1 MFKPCSNT
9 KMIKSPDFMVTV
21 VSAECETFVFMIQP
35 FEPDSMLRDGIVEVK
50 HAIGLALTMVDDM
63 VDSANYE
70 CGSVNVSFNYCFSV
84 DAKLAAI
91 SLSAAIVAAYAEKG
105 IIVSSIEIKDN

>member
-1 MFKPCSNT
+1 MLKPCSNT

-21 VSAECETFVFMIQP
+21 VSDECDTFVFMIQP
-35 FEPDSMLRDGIVEVK
+35 FEPDSMLRDGIVEVN
-50 HAIGLALTMVDDM
+50 HAIGLALAM

-70 CGSVNVSFNYCFSV
+70 CANVNVYFNYCFSFDV
-84 DAKLAAI
+84 KLSAI

-105 IIVSSIEIKDN
+105 ITVSSIEIKDN

>member
-9 KMIKSPDFMVTV
+9 KMIRSSDFMVTI
-21 VSAECETFVFMIQP
+21 VSDECASDVFMVQP
-35 FEPDSMLRDGIVEVK
+35 FEPDSMLHDGNVEVN
-50 HAIGLALTMVDDM
+50 HAIGLASNMLKSTND
-63 VDSANYE
+63 E

-84 DAKLAAI
+84 DAKLSAI
-91 SLSAAIVAAYAEKG
+91 SLSAAIVAACAEKG

>member
-9 KMIKSPDFMVTV
+9 KMIKSHDFMVTV
-21 VSAECETFVFMIQP
+21 VYDECASDVFMIQP
-35 FEPDSMLRDGIVEVK
+35 FEPDSMLRDGIVEVN
-50 HAIGLALTMVDDM
+50 HAIGLANVMVDTTND
-63 VDSANYE
+63 E

>member
-21 VSAECETFVFMIQP
+21 VSDECATDVFMIQH
-35 FEPDSMLRDGIVEVK
+35 FEPDSMLRDGIVEVN
-50 HAIGLALTMVDDM
+50 HAIGLALDIVKS
-63 VDSANYE
+63 SAFE
-70 CGSVNVSFNYCFSV
+70 CKSVNVSFNYCSSV
-84 DAKLAAI
+84 NAKLSAI
-91 SLSAAIVAAYAEKG
+91 SLSAAIVEACAEKG

>member
-1 MFKPCSNT
+1 MFKSCSNT
-9 KMIKSPDFMVTV
+9 KRIKSPDFMVTV
-21 VSAECETFVFMIQP
+21 VSDECASDVFMVQP
-35 FEPDSMLRDGIVEVK
+35 FEPDSMLHDGIVEVN
-50 HAIGLALTMVDDM
+50 HAIGLAIDIVDTT
-63 VDSANYE
+63 NYE

>member
-9 KMIKSPDFMVTV
+9 KMIESPDFMVTV
-21 VSAECETFVFMIQP
+21 VSDECASDVFMIQP
-35 FEPDSMLRDGIVEVK
+35 FEPDSMLRDGIVEVN
-50 HAIGLALTMVDDM
+50 HAIGLAIDM
-63 VDSANYE
+63 VDTANAE
-70 CGSVNVSFNYCFSV
+70 CGSVNVSFNHCFSV

-91 SLSAAIVAAYAEKG
+91 SLSAAIVVAYAGKG